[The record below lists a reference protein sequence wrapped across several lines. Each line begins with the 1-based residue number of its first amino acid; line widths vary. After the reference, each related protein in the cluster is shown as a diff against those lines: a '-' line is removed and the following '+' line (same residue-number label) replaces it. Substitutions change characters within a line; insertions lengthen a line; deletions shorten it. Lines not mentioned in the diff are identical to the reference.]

1 MDLKTTLVNQGIF
14 GLAAPQVGVD
24 LRVIAIRV
32 QLNEKNKNSY
42 KDMKEI
48 PLTVMI
54 NPKLKVIEN
63 VETDL
68 QYEACAS
75 VPEITGK
82 VRRYKSIFLEY
93 YTEEGIKIQKIT
105 NGYFARLVQHEI
117 DHLDGIVFLDKVEGG
132 FATKNM
138 VKKFNLKE

>member
-1 MDLKTTLVNQGIF
+1 M
-14 GLAAPQVGVD
+14 
-24 LRVIAIRV
+24 
-32 QLNEKNKNSY
+32 E
-42 KDMKEI
+42 EI

-54 NPKLKVIEN
+54 NPRLKIIN
-63 VETDL
+63 GADTDL

-82 VRRYKSIFLEY
+82 VKRYKSIFLEY
-93 YTEEGIKIQKIT
+93 YTEKGTKVQRVV

-117 DHLDGIVFLDKVEGG
+117 DHLDGIVFLDKVEGK

>member
-1 MDLKTTLVNQGIF
+1 MGIF
-14 GLAAPQVGVD
+14 GLAAPQLGVD

-32 QLNEKNKNSY
+32 KLTAENQKSY
-42 KDMKEI
+42 KNMEEI

-54 NPKLKVIEN
+54 NPKIKIISN
-63 VETDL
+63 VDTDV

-82 VRRYKSIFLEY
+82 VRRYKTVFLEY
-93 YTEEGIKIQKIT
+93 YTEEGIKVQRIV
-105 NGYFARLVQHEI
+105 NGYFARLVQHEC
-117 DHLDGIVFLDKVEGG
+117 DHLDGIVFLEKVEDG

-138 VKKFNLKE
+138 VKKFKLKE

>member
-1 MDLKTTLVNQGIF
+1 MGIF
-14 GLAAPQVGVD
+14 GLAAPQLGVD

-32 QLNEKNKNSY
+32 KLTVDNQKSY
-42 KDMKEI
+42 KNMEEI

-54 NPKLKVIEN
+54 NPKIKIISN
-63 VETDL
+63 VDTDV

-82 VRRYKSIFLEY
+82 VRRYKSVFLEY
-93 YTEEGIKIQKIT
+93 YTEEGIKVQRIVK
-105 NGYFARLVQHEI
+105 GYFARLVQHEC
-117 DHLDGIVFLDKVEGG
+117 DHLDGIVFLEKVEDG

-138 VKKFNLKE
+138 VKKFKLKE

>member
-1 MDLKTTLVNQGIF
+1 MGS
-14 GLAAPQVGVD
+14 D

-32 QLNEKNKNSY
+32 KLNKENKNSY
-42 KDMKEI
+42 KDMREI

-54 NPKLKVIEN
+54 NPRLKVIGN
-63 VETDL
+63 AETDL

-75 VPEITGK
+75 VPEISGK

-93 YTEEGIKIQKIT
+93 YTEEGIKVQTIA
-105 NGYFARLVQHEI
+105 NGYLARLVQHEC

-132 FATKNM
+132 FATKKM
-138 VKKFNLKE
+138 IKKFNLKE